1 MTRLRLFGSWVLRRK
16 SSEST
21 PAVSPV
27 TIVSIR
33 AAEIYLAEQD
43 PKVGNRLVIQALVK
57 FDTTQVGL
65 RSIIVAALASDQC
78 GPPGTGAESDRSTW
92 QSCRVRAFETASGR
106 PVYYIGENWMV

>member
-1 MTRLRLFGSWVLRRK
+1 MTRLRSFGSWVLRRK

-21 PAVSPV
+21 PVVSPV

-57 FDTTQVGL
+57 FDTTQVRPPFHHCR
-65 RSIIVAALASDQC
+65 RS
-78 GPPGTGAESDRSTW
+78 R
-92 QSCRVRAFETASGR
+92 F
-106 PVYYIGENWMV
+106 